1 MWNVGLVLILNHV
14 NDFVWKTRHVDYSCY
29 PKLNMNIVYLI
40 PYSVINVRLAAQTL
54 STTVSKLVSNYGSAD
69 AAKFWLM
76 LNTFFNLMNVS
87 KTTALSC
94 ELKPFNAPFPWTDDY
109 EFSLLKNPFLKNFDE
124 WFRSIEARPEA
135 CTKSVKQK
143 MFMVYVITNDESL
156 KITLYPAIELK
167 VFDYAQIFI
176 MC

>member
-87 KTTALSC
+87 KTTVLSC
-94 ELKPFNAPFPWTDDY
+94 ELKPFNAPFP
-109 EFSLLKNPFLKNFDE
+109 
-124 WFRSIEARPEA
+124 
-135 CTKSVKQK
+135 
-143 MFMVYVITNDESL
+143 
-156 KITLYPAIELK
+156 
-167 VFDYAQIFI
+167 
-176 MC
+176 